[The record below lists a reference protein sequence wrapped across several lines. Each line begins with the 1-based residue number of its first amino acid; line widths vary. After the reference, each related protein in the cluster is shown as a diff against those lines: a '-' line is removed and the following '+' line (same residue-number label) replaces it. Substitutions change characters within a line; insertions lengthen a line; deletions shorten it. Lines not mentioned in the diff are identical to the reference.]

1 MWIKNSKEE
10 NTRLSLV
17 LDEELKLHLLFG
29 PVRLLYIS
37 KCKKY
42 IRSSWAGFVLI
53 SISSNTVLKKLLQ
66 FMFFCPKSTYFHPVY
81 GHSSE
86 SLIPSPSYYF
96 QKIVSDIF
104 ILNKKWAREL
114 QNPFPTRSWI
124 ACHGPIVFFSTRL
137 FNRFLSKLPF
147 SPLSFP
153 VNICIRYLFNLVI
166 SPRILCK
173 IFSKM

>member
-1 MWIKNSKEE
+1 MDISNVNQLYVSMLYFIFQLDKGKKITNWLQSAPLPHLTMNLVVKYSLFLL
-10 NTRLSLV
+10 LSYHCV
-17 LDEELKLHLLFG
+17 LD
-29 PVRLLYIS
+29 
-37 KCKKY
+37 
-42 IRSSWAGFVLI
+42 
-53 SISSNTVLKKLLQ
+53 KKLLQ

-104 ILNKKWAREL
+104 TLNKKWAPEL

-124 ACHGPIVFFSTRL
+124 AWHGPIVFFSTGL
-137 FNRFLSKLPF
+137 FNRFLWKLPF
-147 SPLSFP
+147 SRLSFP

-166 SPRILCK
+166 SPRVGCN